1 MTDETPT
8 TEPTPIR
15 RRRTPRRRAATRTRR
30 TESPGGI
37 VAQLRSQLNGRVE
50 ECPCCHQPT
59 GNKSQMA
66 KDIGISVMTLGKF
79 LKGQEVRSSTVD
91 AVYVYLNKSE

>member
-1 MTDETPT
+1 MAET

-15 RRRTPRRRAATRTRR
+15 KTRRRKPIRRTRTTR

-37 VAQLRSQLNGRVE
+37 VAQLRSQLAESVT

-91 AVYVYLNKSE
+91 AVYMYLQKTKAE